1 MRVVEAVL
9 VLLAVASCA
18 NAQGTRGDWYRNSL
32 VNIHIDNHSGPVGM
46 GVPVEEL
53 VAGFRNVPV
62 GMIQVSAQSNG
73 YATYPTKVG
82 MVSPDWGS
90 YDTLATWKEVTRRL
104 GVKMCVYM
112 SVDRRPLQVKLH
124 PEWAMRDAKG
134 EISVN
139 GDPCICNRP
148 NREKKGYL
156 YEQFLPQIKEIIARY
171 DPEGLWFDGDYILT
185 KPCWCDNCLRE
196 WQADTGQEAPRDE
209 SSPLW
214 GKWCDWHYQRFQE
227 YRRLVAETIH
237 QASPKAM
244 YTTNWS
250 FAWTPEQVPDWADN
264 FSGDTGSI
272 RQVFPVVMR
281 WGAQRT
287 PWDIM
292 TYAIPASRTLSRTYS
307 PQRILQEG
315 ALAMAY
321 GGNWFA
327 WTFGGD
333 VPPAGVDQARH
344 MAESVRDRQ
353 PALGPSQSLS
363 QVAVLDSETT
373 WWATGRQRSPSVENA
388 ARTLQEAHYFTDI
401 VNEKTLRA
409 GLVPYR
415 VVVVP
420 AGNMMAPETM
430 KWLDGFVHTGG
441 KLIVCSDGLPDDQ
454 MLGLKR
460 KARTADKPVALKIGD
475 QRAWTVGSWD
485 VELGTAKALLN
496 FDDGRPAVTL
506 NALGAGQVA
515 YLATDQVL
523 YPQDAML
530 PAALRALDCGASYV
544 VSGSGAAPVLCNL
557 RARALGAK
565 GKQIVLHLVDCSSRL
580 RGRYG
585 DINTED
591 FTDDNPYLR
600 NVKVQ
605 IPCQGKLRLVQAV
618 PALTGAQVTCENGM
632 LTASVSY
639 LQNHAALIL
648 GYDEPP
654 VFALHAAAAPAST
667 GDFHPLD
674 PQSTGFAEDFESVV
688 VGAQPPLPWRSY
700 NKDNATVAVANE
712 TSAGGSR
719 SVKFTD
725 TEGSSFYPFM
735 HRSVTPFQQGRAR
748 LDFDVRVDGAECLME
763 VRYEGK
769 GAGPAVRFG
778 ADGKLSASG
787 KELGTFPLSQ
797 WIHAQVDFTLG
808 MDKPSYT
815 LTVTAPGQAPQVFKD
830 LPYATEWFFLCDSVY
845 FVGSGEKAGSFC
857 LDNVRFERL

>member
-1 MRVVEAVL
+1 MRL
-9 VLLAVASCA
+9 VMVALMIPMVISMA
-18 NAQGTRGDWYRNSL
+18 GAQATRADWYSKSL

-46 GVPVEEL
+46 NVPIEEL
-53 VAGFRNVPV
+53 VAAFRDVPV

-82 MVSPDWGS
+82 MVSPDWGT
-90 YDTLATWKEVTRRL
+90 YDTLATWKEVTRQL

-112 SVDRRPLQVKLH
+112 SVDRRVPQLKEH
-124 PEWAMRDAKG
+124 PEWAMRTATG
-134 EISVN
+134 EISIN
-139 GDPCICNRP
+139 GDPCVCNRP

-196 WQADTGQEAPRDE
+196 WKADTGQEAPRDQQ
-209 SSPLW
+209 SPLW
-214 GKWCDWHYQRFQE
+214 SKWNDWHYQRFQQ
-227 YRRLVAETIH
+227 YRTVVAETIH

-250 FAWTPEQVPDWADN
+250 FAWNPEAVPDWADN

-272 RQVFPVVMR
+272 RQVYPVVMR

-292 TYAIPASRTLSRTYS
+292 TYAIPASRTLSRAYS

-315 ALAMAY
+315 ALTMAY

-333 VPPAGVDQARH
+333 IPPAGLSQARE
-344 MAESVRDRQ
+344 MAQFVRDRE

-373 WWATGRQRSPSVENA
+373 WWANGRQRSSTSVENA

-401 VNEKTLRA
+401 VNEQALRA

-415 VVVVP
+415 IVVLP
-420 AGNMMAPETM
+420 AGNLLAPETT
-430 KWLDGFVHTGG
+430 KWLDSFVRGGG
-441 KLIVCSDGLPDDQ
+441 KLIVCSDGLADDQ

-460 KARTADKPVALKIGD
+460 TGRIANKPVGLKIGET
-475 QRAWTVGSWD
+475 RAWTVGSWD
-485 VELGTAKALLN
+485 VELTTAKALLS
-496 FDDGRPAVTL
+496 FEDGRPAVTL
-506 NALGAGQVA
+506 NPLGSGQVA
-515 YLATDQVL
+515 YVATDQVL
-523 YPQDAML
+523 YPQDALL
-530 PAALRALDCGASYV
+530 PAALKALDCGPSYV

-557 RARALGAK
+557 RAK
-565 GKQIVLHLVDCSSRL
+565 DKQVVLHLVDCTTRV
-580 RGRYG
+580 RGRNA
-585 DINTED
+585 DVNTDD

-605 IPCQGKLRLVQAV
+605 IPFQGKLQLVGAV
-618 PALTGAQVTCENGM
+618 PVLTGAKVTCEDGM

-639 LQNHAALIL
+639 LHNHAALIL
-648 GYDEPP
+648 AGDEAP
-654 VFALHAAAAPAST
+654 VFSLNAASAPAST

-674 PQSTGFAEDFESVV
+674 PQSTGFAETFEDVA
-688 VGAQPPLPWRSY
+688 VGAAPALPWRCW
-700 NKDNATVAVANE
+700 NKDKATIAVTNE
-712 TSAGGSR
+712 ASAGGSR

-725 TEGSSFYPFM
+725 TEGSSFFPFM

-748 LDFDVRVDGAECLME
+748 LNFDVRVDGADCLME

-769 GAGPAVRFG
+769 GAGPAVRFA
-778 ADGKLSASG
+778 ADGKLWANG
-787 KELGTFPLSQ
+787 QELGTFPVSQ
-797 WIHAQVDFTLG
+797 WVQAQVEFTLG
-808 MDKPSYT
+808 MEKPSYT
-815 LTVTAPGQAPQVFKD
+815 LTVTAPGQEPKVFKD

-857 LDNVRFERL
+857 LDNIRFERL